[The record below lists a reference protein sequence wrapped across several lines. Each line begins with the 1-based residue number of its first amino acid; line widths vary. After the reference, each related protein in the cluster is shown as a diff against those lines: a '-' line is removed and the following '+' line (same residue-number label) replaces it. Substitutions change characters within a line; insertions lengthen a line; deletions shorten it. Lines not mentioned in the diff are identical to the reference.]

1 MSEFLD
7 ILTHGR
13 RLQGA
18 VKDLSLEELD
28 QVVEKLK
35 NIISARKEKEAEKRK
50 AEKEKQKKVEAIRKQ
65 MQEAGVELDDLQ
77 ELGASKKSAKTG
89 KKRPVKYILKDKDGK
104 EHPWTGIGRMPKVF
118 SEALASGKSLEKFKV

>member
-7 ILTHGR
+7 VLTHGR

-18 VKDLSLEELD
+18 VKELSLEELN

-35 NIISARKEKEAEKRK
+35 NIISAREVKEAEKRK
-50 AEKEKQKKVEAIRKQ
+50 AAKEKQDKIDAIRLQ
-65 MQEAGVELDDLQ
+65 MEEAGLDLDDLQ
-77 ELGASKKSAKTG
+77 GLASAATSGKKG
-89 KKRPVKYILKDKDGK
+89 KKRPVKYILKDSDGK

-118 SEALASGKSLEKFKV
+118 SEALASGKTLDQFSV